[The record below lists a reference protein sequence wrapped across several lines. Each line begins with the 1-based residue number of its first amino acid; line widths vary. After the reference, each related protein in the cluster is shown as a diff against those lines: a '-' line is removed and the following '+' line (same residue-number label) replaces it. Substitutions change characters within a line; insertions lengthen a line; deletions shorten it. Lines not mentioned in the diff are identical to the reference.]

1 MRKPAAKQDGREPS
15 AQSARLSNDADAA
28 PGGILGLRAFLV
40 ERLAGLAVAP
50 LIGLIAGFLLLFG
63 GIFLAVAWTV
73 GPKPF
78 LDARQYAPFTA
89 RADGHIV
96 ESWIALEFDPAVLPQ
111 GKLYWQPWSKVTPCA
126 IVEYGSDWG
135 APLQRGFCGNR
146 FDFRD
151 DFRLDDWH
159 TLMPD
164 VPFSFARDANGFA
177 IQELRMS
184 KTALDWLSRHPPH
197 DTFMLPKPPPTTA
210 LGALKHQFDAPL
222 EVALSSWTT
231 PLRTIPLAYDP
242 LHPEA
247 AVPEKIVDNAR
258 GGTWWLGLIFAL
270 IFVVPG
276 LFVFRIGLSL
286 LTGQSGALLWVL
298 TALVLAALPWWGELL
313 PRVVASANKEWASIA
328 SDMLD
333 DLSRVTRLTASA
345 PGAALLRD
353 GERLV
358 WTADASNY
366 ADTFGRLH
374 FTPPNPAPESDTA
387 ALAALRAQATQQVG
401 TFDSTR
407 RAELFQRLRRQYEAG
422 LQDVQRLFT
431 TAAEDT
437 LRDAR
442 ADAAAHEAARNFLIF
457 ASGGTYYEDQLD
469 KTEVRPQ

>member
-1 MRKPAAKQDGREPS
+1 MRKNQARPIPHGGS
-15 AQSARLSNDADAA
+15 APVEQPGSG
-28 PGGILGLRAFLV
+28 PGGILGLRAFLI
-40 ERLAGLAVAP
+40 ERMAMFAVAP
-50 LIGLIAGFLLLFG
+50 LIGLISGFVLLFG

-78 LDARQYAPFTA
+78 LDARQYAPYTA
-89 RADGHIV
+89 HADGHIV
-96 ESWIALEFDPAVLPQ
+96 ESWIALEFDPSILPKD
-111 GKLYWQPWSKVTPCA
+111 KLYWQPWSKVTPCA

-151 DFRLDDWH
+151 DFRFDDWH

-177 IQELRMS
+177 IQELRLS
-184 KTALDWLSRHPPH
+184 KTALDWLSQHPPH

-222 EVALSSWTT
+222 EVAVSSWTT
-231 PLRTIPLAYDP
+231 PLRTLPLAYDP
-242 LHPEA
+242 QHPEA
-247 AVPEKIVDNAR
+247 AVPAQVVENAR
-258 GGTWWLGLIFAL
+258 GGAWWLGMVFAL

-276 LFVFRIGLSL
+276 LLVFRIGLSL

-298 TALVLAALPWWGELL
+298 TALVLVALPWWGELL
-313 PRVVASANKEWASIA
+313 PRLVASANKEWASIA

-333 DLSRVTRLTASA
+333 DLSRVTRFTASA
-345 PGAALLRD
+345 PGETLLRGGERIVWKTDD
-353 GERLV
+353 GE
-358 WTADASNY
+358 Y

-374 FTPPNPAPESDTA
+374 FTLPNPAPKSDA
-387 ALAALRAQATQQVG
+387 EALAALRAQATQQVG
-401 TFDSTR
+401 TFDSTQ
-407 RAELFQRLRRQYEAG
+407 RAELFLRLRRQYEAG
-422 LQDVQRLFT
+422 EQDVQGLFT

-442 ADAAAHEAARNFLIF
+442 ADAAAHKAARNFLIF
-457 ASGGTYYEDQLD
+457 ASGGSYYEDQLD
-469 KTEVRPQ
+469 RIEVRPQ

>member
-15 AQSARLSNDADAA
+15 AQSARQSNDADAA

-89 RADGHIV
+89 HAEGHIV
-96 ESWIALEFDPAVLPQ
+96 ESWVALEFDPSVLPK
-111 GKLYWQPWSKVTPCA
+111 GKLYWQPWSKVTPCV

-135 APLQRGFCGNR
+135 APTQRGFCGNR
-146 FDFRD
+146 LQFGD

-184 KTALDWLSRHPPH
+184 KTVLAWLKTHPPSIYSRIR
-197 DTFMLPKPPPTTA
+197 PQPETA
-210 LGALKHQFDAPL
+210 YADLRAAHDAPL
-222 EVALSSWTT
+222 DVALSSWTS
-231 PLRTIPLAYDP
+231 PPQAIPLAYDP
-242 LHPEA
+242 RHPET
-247 AVPEKIVDNAR
+247 AVPAKIVENAR
-258 GGTWWLGLIFAL
+258 GGTWWLGLIFAV

-333 DLSRVTRLTASA
+333 DLSRVTRFTASA
-345 PGAALLRD
+345 PEQALLRG
-353 GERLV
+353 GERVV
-358 WTADASNY
+358 WKADEGDY

-374 FTPPNPAPESDTA
+374 FALPDPAPKSDVE
-387 ALAALRAQATQQVG
+387 ALAALRVQASQQVNAW
-401 TFDSTR
+401 DSTR
-407 RAELFQRLRRQYEAG
+407 RAELFRRLRRQYEAWQ
-422 LQDVQRLFT
+422 QDVQRLFT

-442 ADAAAHEAARNFLIF
+442 ADAAAHRAARNFLIF

-469 KTEVRPQ
+469 KIEARPK

>member
-1 MRKPAAKQDGREPS
+1 MRENPARPSLHDGSTPV
-15 AQSARLSNDADAA
+15 AQVAA
-28 PGGILGLRAFLV
+28 QPGSGPGGVLGLRAFLV
-40 ERLAGLAVAP
+40 ERMAMFAVAP

-73 GPKPF
+73 GPKPL

-89 RADGHIV
+89 QTQGRIV
-96 ESWIALEFDPAVLPQ
+96 ESWVALEFDPAVLPQ

-126 IVEYGSDWG
+126 VVEYGSDWG

-146 FDFRD
+146 LQFRD

-184 KTALDWLSRHPPH
+184 KTALDWLSQHPPH
-197 DTFMLPKPPPTTA
+197 DTFMLPKPPPATA

-222 EVALSSWTT
+222 DVALSSWTS
-231 PLRTIPLAYDP
+231 PPQSIPLAYDP
-242 LHPEA
+242 RHPEA
-247 AVPEKIVDNAR
+247 AVPAKIVENAR
-258 GGTWWLGLIFAL
+258 GGAWWLGLIFAL

-276 LFVFRIGLSL
+276 LFVFRMGLSL

-298 TALVLAALPWWGELL
+298 TAAVLVALPWWGELL
-313 PRVVASANKEWASIA
+313 PRVVAQANKDWASIA

-333 DLSRVTRLTASA
+333 DIGRVTRFTANA
-345 PGAALLRD
+345 PNAALLRG
-353 GERLV
+353 GERVV
-358 WTADASNY
+358 WKGGEGEY

-374 FTPPNPAPESDTA
+374 FALPNPVPKSDA
-387 ALAALRAQATQQVG
+387 EALAALSAQATQQVR

-422 LQDVQRLFT
+422 QQDVQRLFT
-431 TAAEDT
+431 MAAEDT
-437 LRDAR
+437 LRDAQ
-442 ADAAAHEAARNFLIF
+442 ADTTAHKAARDFLIF
-457 ASGGTYYEDQLD
+457 ASGGTYYDDQLD
-469 KTEVRPQ
+469 KIEVAPQ

>member
-1 MRKPAAKQDGREPS
+1 MRKNPARPNSRVGSVPVAKVA
-15 AQSARLSNDADAA
+15 AQPGSG
-28 PGGILGLRAFLV
+28 PGGVLGLRAFLI
-40 ERLAGLAVAP
+40 ERIANLAVAP

-73 GPKPF
+73 GPKPL

-89 RADGHIV
+89 HAEGHIV

-126 IVEYGSDWG
+126 VVEYGSDWG
-135 APLQRGFCGNR
+135 APLRRGFCGNR

-151 DFRLDDWH
+151 DFRFDDWH

-184 KTALDWLSRHPPH
+184 KTALDWLSQHPPH
-197 DTFMLPKPPPTTA
+197 DTFMLPKPPPATA

-222 EVALSSWTT
+222 DVALSSWTS
-231 PLRTIPLAYDP
+231 PPRSIPLAYDP
-242 LHPEA
+242 RHPEA
-247 AVPEKIVDNAR
+247 AVPAKIVDNAR
-258 GGTWWLGLIFAL
+258 GGTWWLGFIFAL

-276 LFVFRIGLSL
+276 LFVFRMGLSL
-286 LTGQSGALLWVL
+286 LTGQSGALLWVF
-298 TALVLAALPWWGELL
+298 TATVLLALPWWGELL
-313 PRVVASANKEWASIA
+313 PRVVAQANKDWASIA

-333 DLSRVTRLTASA
+333 DIGRVTRFTASV
-345 PGAALLRD
+345 PNLALLRD
-353 GERLV
+353 GERVV
-358 WTADASNY
+358 WTADAGDY
-366 ADTFGRLH
+366 ADTFGLLH
-374 FTPPNPAPESDTA
+374 FTRPNPAPKSDA
-387 ALAALRAQATQQVG
+387 QALAALSAQATQQVR

-422 LQDVQRLFT
+422 RQDVQRLFT

-437 LRDAR
+437 LRDAQ
-442 ADAAAHEAARNFLIF
+442 ADATAHTAARNFLIF
-457 ASGGTYYEDQLD
+457 ASGGNYYEDQLD
-469 KTEVRPQ
+469 KIEVAPQ

>member
-1 MRKPAAKQDGREPS
+1 MRRNPARPNPGSRSES
-15 AQSARLSNDADAA
+15 VAQPGSS
-28 PGGILGLRAFLV
+28 PGGILGLRAFLI
-40 ERLAGLAVAP
+40 ERMAMLAVAP
-50 LIGLIAGFLLLFG
+50 LIGLIAGFVLLFG

-89 RADGHIV
+89 HAEGHIV
-96 ESWIALEFDPAVLPQ
+96 ESWVALEFDPSVLPK
-111 GKLYWQPWSKVTPCA
+111 GKLYWQPWSKITPCV

-135 APLQRGFCGNR
+135 APMQRGFCGNR

-151 DFRLDDWH
+151 YFRLDYWH

-184 KTALDWLSRHPPH
+184 KTALAWLKTHPPSIYSRIR
-197 DTFMLPKPPPTTA
+197 PQPETA
-210 LGALKHQFDAPL
+210 YADLRAAHDAPL
-222 EVALSSWTT
+222 DVALSSWTS
-231 PLRTIPLAYDP
+231 PPQAIPLAYDP
-242 LHPEA
+242 RHPEA
-247 AVPEKIVDNAR
+247 AVPAKIVENAR
-258 GGTWWLGLIFAL
+258 GGSWWLGLIFAV

-298 TALVLAALPWWGELL
+298 TALVLAALPWWSELL

-333 DLSRVTRLTASA
+333 DLSRVTRFTASA
-345 PGAALLRD
+345 PEQALLRG
-353 GERLV
+353 GERVV
-358 WTADASNY
+358 WKADEGDY

-374 FTPPNPAPESDTA
+374 FALPDPAPKSDIE
-387 ALAALRAQATQQVG
+387 ALAALRVQASQQVNAW
-401 TFDSTR
+401 DSTR
-407 RAELFQRLRRQYEAG
+407 RAELFRRLRRQYEAWQ
-422 LQDVQRLFT
+422 QDVQRLFT

-437 LRDAR
+437 LRDAQ
-442 ADAAAHEAARNFLIF
+442 ADAAAHKAARNFLIF

-469 KTEVRPQ
+469 KIEARPQ

>member
-1 MRKPAAKQDGREPS
+1 MRRNPARPNPHSGSAPAAQPGS
-15 AQSARLSNDADAA
+15 G

-40 ERLAGLAVAP
+40 ERLAGLVVAP
-50 LIGLIAGFLLLFG
+50 LIGLIAGFVLLFG

-89 RADGHIV
+89 HADGHIV
-96 ESWIALEFDPAVLPQ
+96 ESWIALEFDPAVLPK

-164 VPFSFARDANGFA
+164 VPFSFARDAHGFA
-177 IQELRMS
+177 IQELRLS
-184 KTALDWLSRHPPH
+184 KAALDWLSRHPPH

-222 EVALSSWTT
+222 EVAVSSWTT
-231 PLRTIPLAYDP
+231 PVRTLPLAYDP
-242 LHPEA
+242 QHPEA
-247 AVPEKIVDNAR
+247 AVPAKIVDNAR
-258 GGTWWLGLIFAL
+258 GGAWWLGLIFAL

-328 SDMLD
+328 GDMLD
-333 DLSRVTRLTASA
+333 DLSRVTRFTAST
-345 PGAALLRD
+345 PGEALLRGGERIVWKADD
-353 GERLV
+353 GE
-358 WTADASNY
+358 Y

-374 FTPPNPAPESDTA
+374 FALPDPAPKSDTA
-387 ALAALRAQATQQVG
+387 ALVALRAQTAEQVRAW
-401 TFDSTR
+401 DSAR

-422 LQDVQRLFT
+422 QQDVQGLFT

-437 LRDAR
+437 LRDAQ
-442 ADAAAHEAARNFLIF
+442 ADAAAHKAARNFLIF

-469 KTEVRPQ
+469 KIEVAPQ

>member
-1 MRKPAAKQDGREPS
+1 MRRNPARPNPGSRSES
-15 AQSARLSNDADAA
+15 VAQPGSS
-28 PGGILGLRAFLV
+28 PGGILGLRAFLI
-40 ERLAGLAVAP
+40 ERMAMLAVAP
-50 LIGLIAGFLLLFG
+50 LIGLIAGFVLLFG

-89 RADGHIV
+89 HAEGHIV
-96 ESWIALEFDPAVLPQ
+96 ESWVALEFDPSVLPK
-111 GKLYWQPWSKVTPCA
+111 GKLYWQPWSKVTPCV

-135 APLQRGFCGNR
+135 APTQRGFCGNR
-146 FDFRD
+146 LQFGD

-184 KTALDWLSRHPPH
+184 KTALAWLKTHPPSIYSRIR
-197 DTFMLPKPPPTTA
+197 PQPETA
-210 LGALKHQFDAPL
+210 YADLRAAHDAPL
-222 EVALSSWTT
+222 DVALSSWTS
-231 PLRTIPLAYDP
+231 PPQAIPLAYDP
-242 LHPEA
+242 RHPET
-247 AVPEKIVDNAR
+247 AVPAKIVENAR
-258 GGTWWLGLIFAL
+258 GGSWWLGLIFAV

-298 TALVLAALPWWGELL
+298 TALVLVALPWWGELL

-328 SDMLD
+328 GDMLD
-333 DLSRVTRLTASA
+333 DLSRVTRFTAST

-358 WTADASNY
+358 WKADAGDY

-374 FTPPNPAPESDTA
+374 FTPPDPAPKSDA
-387 ALAALRAQATQQVG
+387 EALAALRAQATQQVG
-401 TFDSTR
+401 TFDASQ
-407 RAELFQRLRRQYEAG
+407 RAELFLRLRRQYERWQ
-422 LQDVQRLFT
+422 QDVQRLFT

-437 LRDAR
+437 LRDAQ
-442 ADAAAHEAARNFLIF
+442 ADATAHKAARNFLIF

-469 KTEVRPQ
+469 KIEVESQ

>member
-1 MRKPAAKQDGREPS
+1 MRKTQARPIPHDGSTPVAMAAQPGS
-15 AQSARLSNDADAA
+15 G
-28 PGGILGLRAFLV
+28 PGGILGLRAFLI
-40 ERLAGLAVAP
+40 ERMAMLAVAP
-50 LIGLIAGFLLLFG
+50 LIGLFAGFLLLFG

-73 GPKPF
+73 GPKQF
-78 LDARQYAPFTA
+78 LDARLYAPFSA
-89 RADGHIV
+89 HADGHIV

-126 IVEYGSDWG
+126 IVEYAGDWG

-151 DFRLDDWH
+151 DFRIDDWH

-177 IQELRMS
+177 IQELRLS
-184 KTALDWLSRHPPH
+184 KTALDWLSQHPPH

-210 LGALKHQFDAPL
+210 LGALKYQFDAPL
-222 EVALSSWTT
+222 EVAASSWTT
-231 PLRTIPLAYDP
+231 PLRTLPLAYDP
-242 LHPEA
+242 QHPEA
-247 AVPEKIVDNAR
+247 AVPAKIVENAR
-258 GGTWWLGLIFAL
+258 GGAWWLGMVFAL

-333 DLSRVTRLTASA
+333 DLSRVTRFTASA
-345 PGAALLRD
+345 PDAALLRD
-353 GERLV
+353 GERVV
-358 WTADASNY
+358 WMADAGDY

-374 FTPPNPAPESDTA
+374 FTPPKPAPKSDAEALTA
-387 ALAALRAQATQQVG
+387 LCAQTTEQVK
-401 TFDSTR
+401 TLDSAR

-422 LQDVQRLFT
+422 QQDVQRLFT

-442 ADAAAHEAARNFLIF
+442 ADAAAHKAARNFLIF
-457 ASGGTYYEDQLD
+457 ASGGSYYEDQLD
-469 KTEVRPQ
+469 KIEVHPQ